1 MNEQLIF
8 IKKILSTVFALVL
21 SVLTMTTDGIDRL
34 SQSRRTDIV
43 STNIVGIDAYFHSQ
57 GITTDGQTL
66 FFSSKTTL
74 IQTEDDAKT
83 VLNANYRAIPD
94 ELSDKYEI
102 QHIGG
107 LSYYNG
113 YIYAGLEDS
122 KQWNYPIAGVYDA
135 KTLELVAYYIL
146 DAKQV
151 TRGLPWVCVNPENGL
166 LYCCDHSKQP
176 TKLLVYDTADGMRF
190 IGEIPLSET
199 VEAIQGAEFFGGYIV
214 AATNDETQAIYKIN
228 PVDGSVE
235 KLLDR
240 NLTKFSEGEGMT
252 VMMKDGKPMILAMD
266 MGPLFVNAF
275 VREYDISAVGSIV

>member
-1 MNEQLIF
+1 MNEQLTY

-21 SVLTMTTDGIDRL
+21 TVLTLTADGIDRI
-34 SQSRRTDIV
+34 SQSRRTDV
-43 STNIVGIDAYFHSQ
+43 ASTNIVGVDAYLHSQ
-57 GITTDGQTL
+57 GMTTDGQTL

-74 IQTEDDAKT
+74 IQTKDDAKT

-94 ELSDKYEI
+94 ELSDKYAI
-102 QHIGG
+102 GHIGG

-122 KQWNYPIAGVYDA
+122 KQWNYPIVGVYDA
-135 KTLELVAYYIL
+135 KTLELVDYYIL
-146 DAKQV
+146 DAEQV

-190 IGEIPLSET
+190 VGEIPLSET
-199 VEAIQGAEFFGGYIV
+199 VEAIQGAEFFGGLIL
-214 AATNDETQAIYKIN
+214 AATNDETQAIYQIN
-228 PVDGSVE
+228 PDNGSV
-235 KLLDR
+235 KKILDR
-240 NLTKFSEGEGMT
+240 NLTKFSEGEGLT
-252 VMMKDGKPMILAMD
+252 VMIKDGKPVILAMD

-275 VREYDISAVGSIV
+275 VREYDISVVGGVE